1 VALLTI
7 GAGASAFVVAFTLAG
22 LGFWTLLFAI
32 SGGPAFT
39 ARPDWKGDA
48 LIGVY
53 WMFLLA
59 ALNGLAFALAT
70 AASGHWRRRD
80 AARVVLPGAVLG
92 AVASVM
98 SATGLWVLPTLALAW
113 LGAAVA
119 VGLGHASPGLL
130 TGAIAHFWA
139 RRRAAARPPAGQPAP
154 PVPPAR

>member
-7 GAGASAFVVAFTLAG
+7 GAGAFAFVVAFTLAG

-32 SGGPAFT
+32 SGPAFT

-48 LIGVY
+48 LIGLY

-70 AASGHWRRRD
+70 AASPHWRRRGP
-80 AARVVLPGAVLG
+80 ARVVLPSAVLG

-119 VGLGHASPGLL
+119 VGIGHASPGFL

-139 RRRAAARPPAGQPAP
+139 RRRAAAPPRAGGPAP